1 MNTSGDSGSPE
12 TEVISFFRFL
22 LRPLVQ
28 TLQTSYSQHCQTK
41 WIWQLEELSSQQLE
55 IFQLLTRTVLFWQ
68 ITLKC
73 HLQFTFILPLWSFQ
87 QPYIPL
93 LQTQFQWWHQM
104 APKKLVSWRGR
115 IWTFSSC
122 WSAGSS
128 DVYFALHRRPHF
140 VQRSHHCH
148 IHFEWTRDCV
158 LPTNKK
164 RFWRNCCRYAYQSN
178 PHRLLVFYL
187 CHRWLW
193 RHWLLSIIRSSHHTP
208 FSKFTHVVS

>member
-12 TEVISFFRFL
+12 TEVISFFAFCSGRWCKLSKHRTPNTVKQSGFGSWKNC
-22 LRPLVQ
+22 RV
-28 TLQTSYSQHCQTK
+28 SNWKYFNS
-41 WIWQLEELSSQQLE
+41 WQGPCCSGKSLWNVTCSSHSFYLYDP
-55 IFQLLTRTVLFWQ
+55 FW
-68 ITLKC
+68 
-73 HLQFTFILPLWSFQ
+73 

-148 IHFEWTRDCV
+148 IHFEWARDCV

-164 RFWRNCCRYAYQSN
+164 RFRRNCCRYAYQSN

-193 RHWLLSIIRSSHHTP
+193 WHWLLSIIRSSHHTP
-208 FSKFTHVVS
+208 FSKCS